1 MPVPVSPQTMAE
13 VLATA
18 SLMEE
23 AIVLVEAAVILVVAT
38 ATAAE
43 AATAFVEAAMIL
55 MEAAVISVKVAATG
69 RAEVGQPKSCLCY
82 TIRYHQAAAS
92 GMVSFTHGRIAGCTG
107 QWHA

>member
-1 MPVPVSPQTMAE
+1 MPVPLSPQTMAE

-23 AIVLVEAAVILVVAT
+23 AMVLVEAAVILVVAT
-38 ATAAE
+38 ATTVE
-43 AATAFVEAAMIL
+43 AATAFVEAAVVL
-55 MEAAVISVKVAATG
+55 MEAAVISVEVPATG
-69 RAEVGQPKSCLCY
+69 RAEVSQSKSCLCY

-92 GMVSFTHGRIAGCTG
+92 GMVSFTHSRNAGCTG